1 MTETPFFPLR
11 LHLLCAPS
19 HRPGEYLLE
28 RKFAQAFAASN
39 GIPLDYDALMGALRE
54 WCARQGVV
62 RNGRTASFSGR
73 SADRNYF
80 GTATRFRDE
89 LSILIHVEGEGR
101 KRFRVLG
108 VWSDF
113 SWLVL
118 YQEPLLGEW
127 RSWPGAAKDPVGIE
141 KDRTDERAA
150 REGFEWV
157 CKRRIISRAR
167 LLRGDAVITEYFS
180 PSYRKK

>member
-1 MTETPFFPLR
+1 MTEAFLFPLR

-19 HRPGEYLLE
+19 HRRGEYLLE

-39 GIPLDYDALMGALRE
+39 GIPLDFDALMATLRE
-54 WCARQGVV
+54 WCASQGVV
-62 RNGRTASFSGR
+62 RNGQTASFSGK
-73 SADRNYF
+73 SADKKYS

-89 LSILIHVEGEGR
+89 LSILIHVDGEGR
-101 KRFRVLG
+101 KRFRILG
-108 VWSDF
+108 LWNDF

-127 RSWPGAAKDPVGIE
+127 RSWPGAAKDPEGME
-141 KDRTDERAA
+141 KDRTDERSA

-157 CKRRIISRAR
+157 CRRRIISRAR
-167 LLRGDAVITEYFS
+167 LLRGEEVTTEYYS
-180 PSYRKK
+180 PSSRKR

>member
-1 MTETPFFPLR
+1 MTFTPFSPHK

-19 HRPGEYLLE
+19 HRSGEYLLE
-28 RKFAQAFAASN
+28 RRFAEAISLSH
-39 GIPLDYDALMGALRE
+39 GIRLDFNALLESIRS
-54 WCARQGVV
+54 WCVSEGIL
-62 RNGRTASFSGR
+62 RNGQRASFSGMRGGR
-73 SADRNYF
+73 SYS

-101 KRFRVLG
+101 KRFRIPSL
-108 VWSDF
+108 WCDY

-127 RSWPGAAKDPVGIE
+127 RSWPGAAKDWTGME
-141 KDRTDERAA
+141 KDRTEERKA

-157 CKRRIISRAR
+157 CRRKIISRAR
-167 LLRGDAVITEYFS
+167 LFRGEELITEYFA
-180 PSYRKK
+180 PSFGKK